1 MGTSKAA
8 PSGTAIASE
17 LIGDRRLA
25 TVLFADLSDSTALGE
40 LLDPEAQHFVLA
52 SFFDT
57 IARLVE
63 RYGGTVGSWRRDVVM
78 AFFGAPV
85 VHEDDAERA
94 VRAALDMEVAI
105 AHLNAELSAQYHV
118 RLLPRVGIDTG
129 EVVAG
134 PLASEVQNV
143 YTIVGAAVDGARA
156 RAQVAAPGQVLVGPL
171 TMRLVEHAFE
181 GETLPPTPVAGRNEP
196 ITSYHLLH
204 ERSQQLQRELSPLV
218 GRQPELGYLDSVF
231 EHARAGHGLSVAI
244 VGEPGVGKS
253 RLVSEFRARRGA
265 DISVV
270 IARCASFDANTPYAL
285 IAALLRAAFH
295 IRLSDDE
302 ATTRANLLRGLAAV
316 EHDLPVA
323 HLALLLNVLGYGEQF
338 PFNPESR
345 RPILFSILRQ
355 LVAQASERAPMLIVG
370 EDLQWADAAS
380 TAVLTDLAREVHK
393 QACLFIATARPE
405 WRPPWPC
412 ERLEVRPL
420 PSADVRTL
428 IAQLIGLQPDDALA
442 ETISRRAE
450 GNPLFVE
457 EVARDLNESAALV
470 ERGGVLTLRERAGQG
485 VPATVQKVIQARL
498 DRLPAG
504 PRRVLEAAAVCGPVF
519 SYRVVERIAPGPT
532 LVDDLAVLEQERFLL
547 PTSDGRER
555 RYAFRH
561 ALIQEVAYQ
570 RQLKAQRRLAH
581 GAVGAA
587 LETLYAN
594 RLDELVSELAFHY
607 ALSDL
612 DEKALYWLVRAGDR
626 ARALFANGEAL
637 SLYGAALERAAD
649 GDGPLQAGTL
659 LERIGEVHALV
670 GEYDQAVAS
679 FQSAM
684 QRSPAAPPVT
694 VARLWRRIG
703 SALLWRGAYADA
715 EAAFDEGLRL
725 LDDAVHIE
733 VARLTVQVGH
743 LHYRR
748 GDHAA
753 ARAAL
758 LRGRELA
765 SSLGADDLV
774 AEALK
779 HLGNSAVHVGD
790 LEAAAAF
797 NQQSRALYERLEDL
811 VGLADSHAN
820 LGIIYRR
827 GGRWDAAM
835 SEHEMSLR
843 LRYRIG
849 DLNGLGTCH
858 NNIAEVHRSRGDPA
872 AAIQAYLQAQDE
884 WSATGNAVMVGVALT
899 GLGAARIEL
908 GDSAQGRADLLD
920 AERRFE
926 AAGSTLYLAEM
937 YRYLAISRLA
947 EGDPQAA
954 AQDVERSLEYALGA
968 GARNQLATTQ
978 RVQAQI
984 ALAAGQI
991 GRARELLEESRQT
1004 LRDIGDIAELARTE
1018 ALLQTLLPG

>member
-1 MGTSKAA
+1 MPDRRPGSNSEWTPCPACGRGWLRPGHRFCPRCGASLVPVGTSKAA

-78 AFFGAPV
+78 ACFGAPV

-380 TAVLTDLAREVHK
+380 TAVLTDLAREV
-393 QACLFIATARPE
+393 
-405 WRPPWPC
+405 
-412 ERLEVRPL
+412 
-420 PSADVRTL
+420 
-428 IAQLIGLQPDDALA
+428 
-442 ETISRRAE
+442 
-450 GNPLFVE
+450 
-457 EVARDLNESAALV
+457 
-470 ERGGVLTLRERAGQG
+470 
-485 VPATVQKVIQARL
+485 
-498 DRLPAG
+498 
-504 PRRVLEAAAVCGPVF
+504 
-519 SYRVVERIAPGPT
+519 
-532 LVDDLAVLEQERFLL
+532 LEQERFLL

-827 GGRWDAAM
+827 GGRWDTAM
-835 SEHEMSLR
+835 SEYEISLR

-849 DLNGLGTCH
+849 DLNGLGTC
-858 NNIAEVHRSRGDPA
+858 
-872 AAIQAYLQAQDE
+872 
-884 WSATGNAVMVGVALT
+884 
-899 GLGAARIEL
+899 
-908 GDSAQGRADLLD
+908 
-920 AERRFE
+920 
-926 AAGSTLYLAEM
+926 
-937 YRYLAISRLA
+937 
-947 EGDPQAA
+947 
-954 AQDVERSLEYALGA
+954 
-968 GARNQLATTQ
+968 
-978 RVQAQI
+978 
-984 ALAAGQI
+984 
-991 GRARELLEESRQT
+991 
-1004 LRDIGDIAELARTE
+1004 
-1018 ALLQTLLPG
+1018 

>member
-1 MGTSKAA
+1 MPDRRPGSNSEWTPCPACGRGWLRPGHRFCPRCGASLVPVGTSKAA

-78 AFFGAPV
+78 ACFGAPV

-134 PLASEVQNV
+134 PLASVVQNV

-532 LVDDLAVLEQERFLL
+532 L
-547 PTSDGRER
+547 
-555 RYAFRH
+555 
-561 ALIQEVAYQ
+561 
-570 RQLKAQRRLAH
+570 
-581 GAVGAA
+581 
-587 LETLYAN
+587 
-594 RLDELVSELAFHY
+594 
-607 ALSDL
+607 
-612 DEKALYWLVRAGDR
+612 
-626 ARALFANGEAL
+626 
-637 SLYGAALERAAD
+637 ERAAD

-843 LRYRIG
+843 MRYRIG
-849 DLNGLGTCH
+849 DLNGLGTC
-858 NNIAEVHRSRGDPA
+858 
-872 AAIQAYLQAQDE
+872 
-884 WSATGNAVMVGVALT
+884 
-899 GLGAARIEL
+899 
-908 GDSAQGRADLLD
+908 
-920 AERRFE
+920 
-926 AAGSTLYLAEM
+926 
-937 YRYLAISRLA
+937 
-947 EGDPQAA
+947 
-954 AQDVERSLEYALGA
+954 
-968 GARNQLATTQ
+968 
-978 RVQAQI
+978 
-984 ALAAGQI
+984 
-991 GRARELLEESRQT
+991 
-1004 LRDIGDIAELARTE
+1004 
-1018 ALLQTLLPG
+1018 